1 MNFSIIIPTFNR
13 RNQIGKA
20 IESILAQTGVEFE
33 IIIVDDGSSDGTIEW
48 LAATYPDSRIRVL
61 QNRRK
66 KGPAG
71 ARNTGLLAANGEFI
85 ALLDSDDE
93 FLENHLAGCLDVFKR
108 HSNVGLIFGRAVYE
122 QNGQPVDYMGPNFD
136 RKIAKANVE
145 TKNDAY
151 MVFADDYF
159 NHLLQFGCYFN
170 LSTVAIRQQLA
181 KELMNEQLRIAEDYE
196 FWVRLSR
203 KTQFASLNAPQIRY
217 QLHEQNISFEA
228 ATSIDDNAPQLI
240 KAHQILLDY
249 PDLNTL
255 QRGLIKSHLA
265 QIYFDWAYRCR
276 QHRQYRKALSKHIQ
290 SLKYG
295 SRTKNMTA
303 IFKLLLLAPLLHQP
317 KTNS

>member
-13 RNQIGKA
+13 RHQIGKA
-20 IESILAQTGVEFE
+20 IESIFIQTDIDFE
-33 IIIVDDGSSDGTIEW
+33 IIIVDDGSSDGTVEW
-48 LAATYPDSRIRVL
+48 LAINYPDHRIRVL
-61 QNRRK
+61 KNIRN

-71 ARNTGLLAANGEFI
+71 ARNTGLLEANGEFI
-85 ALLDSDDE
+85 ALLDSDDQ

-108 HSNVGLIFGRAVYE
+108 HPNVGLVFGRAVYE

-136 RKIAKANVE
+136 RKLAKATIE
-145 TKNDAY
+145 TQDDQY

-159 NHLLQFGCYFN
+159 DHLLQFGCYFN
-170 LSTVAIRQQLA
+170 LSTVAIRRHLA

-203 KTQFASLNAPQIRY
+203 ITQFACLNSPQIRY

-228 ATSIDDNAPQLI
+228 ATSVDDNAPQLI
-240 KAHQILLDY
+240 TAHQILFKY

-255 QRGLIKSHLA
+255 QQGLIKTHLA
-265 QIYFDWAYRCR
+265 QIYFDWAFRCR
-276 QHRQYRKALSKHIQ
+276 QHGLYRKALSKHVQ

-295 SRTKNMTA
+295 FRKKNMTA
-303 IFKLLLLAPLLHQP
+303 ILKILLLASLPHQT
-317 KTNS
+317 KTTS